1 MVLAAKIVRFYE
13 KAIAVMLEIVIFAKS
28 NLVFGIAMSNEP
40 KDNDVKGYFAAS
52 ILLSEVQWGTR
63 ISF

>member
-1 MVLAAKIVRFYE
+1 MK

-52 ILLSEVQWGTR
+52 ILLSEVQWGYG
-63 ISF
+63 